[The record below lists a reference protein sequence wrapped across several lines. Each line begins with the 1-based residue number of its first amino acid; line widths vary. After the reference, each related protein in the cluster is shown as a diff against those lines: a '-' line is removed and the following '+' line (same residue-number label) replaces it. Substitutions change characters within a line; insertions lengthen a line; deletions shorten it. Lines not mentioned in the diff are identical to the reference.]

1 MPIVA
6 DEIRVP
12 GLNAISE
19 MKREAVGC
27 TGMGN
32 FKTALGIETEE
43 IKINPQKPQ
52 IKTKNPQQNKAQNK
66 PNVFQQARGFDTY
79 GGQFIIQSSELIKC
93 QHKKPE

>member
-19 MKREAVGC
+19 MKREAAGR

-32 FKTALGIETEE
+32 FKIALGIETEE
-43 IKINPQKPQ
+43 IKIKPQKPQ
-52 IKTKNPQQNKAQNK
+52 IKTKNPQQNKPKNM
-66 PNVFQQARGFDTY
+66 FFSR
-79 GGQFIIQSSELIKC
+79 
-93 QHKKPE
+93 PEVSTHMADNLSYNLLN